1 MSIMLECGEKYK
13 SDFEH
18 VGKIASG
25 KFGTV
30 FRVRNVN
37 GDIFAAKHVK

>member
-1 MSIMLECGEKYK
+1 MFDCVEKYE

-18 VGKIASG
+18 VSKIGSG

-30 FRVRNVN
+30 FRVRNVAS
-37 GDIFAAKHVK
+37 GEVFAAKHVK